1 MSCLQEN
8 AERLF
13 AICDTD
19 DKGFIVRADLPKLD
33 GLIANVTFSHLE
45 EFFNA
50 NDTTR
55 TSIVAREDF
64 IRGIKPLLINSRR
77 DITQEDLIRPRKH
90 LVDLPPE
97 NFRTI
102 CLESDPVQKKFSPD
116 KTRSKLSIAIS
127 TPTDNQSS
135 SRGLAKSSITPSV
148 SASSF
153 TPYVHIQ
160 ESKRPQSATEYN
172 DDTPEGRNQLEF
184 TEVLRRSSHSN
195 PDVVGRTTLADELRT
210 PDRIYKVVFV
220 GDSAVG
226 KTCFLH
232 RFCHNRF
239 KPLFNATIGVDFTV
253 KSIKVNDRVVAV
265 QLWDTAGQ
273 ERFRSITKQYFRK
286 ADAVVLLYDIT
297 SEQSFLNV
305 RSWISSVQNGVDE
318 ECAMILVGNKV
329 DLCPNEETRAVS
341 YKEAKAVAN
350 EFNMVYFETSAYTGL
365 GINECMRAVAVKLLQ
380 RDEENLEE
388 SLRLEI
394 EEDSPKSSWCCV

>member
-1 MSCLQEN
+1 MNDLCLQ

-13 AICDTD
+13 QICDTD

-55 TSIVAREDF
+55 TSIVGKQDF

-77 DITQEDLIRPRKH
+77 DITHEDLIRPRKC
-90 LVDLPPE
+90 LQELPME

-102 CLESDPVQKKFSPD
+102 SLESEPFQKKFSSVP
-116 KTRSKLSIAIS
+116 TRSKLSIAIS
-127 TPTDNQSS
+127 TPTDHQST

-148 SASSF
+148 SSSNF
-153 TPYVHIQ
+153 APYVHIQ
-160 ESKRPQSATEYN
+160 ESKRPQSAVDYN
-172 DDTPEGRNQLEF
+172 DETPEGRNHMEF
-184 TEVLRRSSHSN
+184 SEMLRHSSNSN
-195 PDVVGRTTLADELRT
+195 PDLVGRTTLADELRS

-239 KPLFNATIGVDFTV
+239 KALFNATIGVDFTV
-253 KSIKVNDRVVAV
+253 KNVKVNERVVAI

-297 SEQSFLNV
+297 SEQSFLNI
-305 RSWISSVQNGVDE
+305 RNWISSVQNGVDE
-318 ECAMILVGNKV
+318 ECAMILVGNKI
-329 DLCPNEETRAVS
+329 DLCPTEESRAVG
-341 YKEAKAVAN
+341 YKDAKAIAN

-365 GINECMRAVAVKLLQ
+365 GINECMRAVALKLLQ

-394 EEDSPKSSWCCV
+394 EEDAPRSSWCCV